1 MGAISLHVPIDHQC
15 SVNCN
20 ANNKCVCS
28 GALNGAEQL
37 PLGREEQGW
46 EGGEELPLGDDE
58 RWEEKEEEA
67 EEAAEGCPWGG
78 RDDGVGQPDNKGKR
92 AEPLMGDMCSLSLRR
107 HLIF

>member
-46 EGGEELPLGDDE
+46 EGGEELGADWGGNE
-58 RWEEKEEEA
+58 CESV
-67 EEAAEGCPWGG
+67 EEAAGRGRGG
-78 RDDGVGQPDNKGKR
+78 RRGG
-92 AEPLMGDMCSLSLRR
+92 
-107 HLIF
+107 